1 MAGSDMLSNME
12 ALNLE
17 DARVNAGH
25 VQNNNTGR
33 TNETRTDT
41 YTSDKLCHSC
51 KTTVANMITR

>member
-33 TNETRTDT
+33 TNETRAKTDT
-41 YTSDKLCHSC
+41 FLE
-51 KTTVANMITR
+51 